1 MIWINQPVT
10 PGLPES
16 QPMSP
21 EDEQDRRSYDPGVH
35 GKKLDER
42 AFVAPCRK
50 VPWNRAFTWLALGWK
65 DYRAVP
71 RISRNYGLFVFLVSL
86 AMSALAWY
94 AGGWVLLIA
103 MLTGFVF
110 IAPLLAFAL
119 YSVSRQL
126 CQGGK
131 PSLGETL
138 RAVRRPFANAMVY
151 GLVLLIVFLVWARAG
166 SMVHI
171 FFPMQGEP
179 HLPDIAAFLAI
190 GSAVG
195 ALFAGFT
202 FAASA
207 FSLPMLAN
215 RDVDVVTAVV
225 SSINAVLRNKPAMIV
240 WAGLIVALTLLGIL
254 TALLGLIVIIPWLGY
269 ATWHAYREVI
279 DVSDWPTLPV
289 DDQC

>member
-1 MIWINQPVT
+1 MP
-10 PGLPES
+10 
-16 QPMSP
+16 
-21 EDEQDRRSYDPGVH
+21 RRSYDPGTA
-35 GKKLDER
+35 GKKIDER
-42 AFVAPCRK
+42 AFVAPCRR
-50 VPWNRAFTWLALGWK
+50 VPWNRAFTWLALGWN

-71 RISRNYGLFVFLVSL
+71 RISRNYGLFVFFVS
-86 AMSALAWY
+86 AAVAALAWY

-110 IAPLLAFAL
+110 VAPLIAFAL

-126 CQGGK
+126 AQGGK
-131 PSLGETL
+131 PSLRQTL
-138 RAVRRPFANAMVY
+138 RAIRRPFANAMVF
-151 GLVLLIVFLVWARAG
+151 GLALLIVFLVWARAG

-171 FFPMQGEP
+171 FFPMEGHPQWTDVLG
-179 HLPDIAAFLAI
+179 FLAI

-195 ALFAGFT
+195 ALFAAFT

-240 WAGLIVALTLLGIL
+240 WAALIVILTLVGML
-254 TALLGLIVIIPWLGY
+254 TALLGLIVVIPWLGY
-269 ATWHAYREVI
+269 STWHAYREVI
-279 DVSDWPTLPV
+279 DVSEWPTLPV
-289 DDQC
+289 D